1 MDGNDEFILIEDEE
15 VGITSSASPSNQ
27 PTAESKTRQATE
39 KVDLAERFTKLKKG
53 LSEQVDAVKDR
64 LKPRMVNVET
74 EAILEAGDLSLE
86 IDGLH
91 TLEWPIKG
99 MDCPDCAAKAKRATQ
114 RLDGINRVAVSAT
127 RGTISIDIDLGEGHT
142 SKVSA
147 VMSSLGHEPDVTW
160 QRIIGVTASS
170 LAEKNGLSQR
180 ELRQMMMQI
189 PAILEVRFE
198 DASVEIQTV
207 PLTEKVLINEL
218 SNGLNK
224 IVGGHAE
231 LRDVQNRRLDNGQ
244 WRLVS
249 TVPAIL
255 ILFAILILPDKY
267 QNQNILMLMTLIGV
281 GLSGWRM
288 FLDAWG
294 GIKNKELGFQL
305 LTSLAVIGAFFG
317 QHWSEALM
325 VSILVAIAAHM
336 EESALLKAREAM
348 QGGLDRLPRRAR
360 RIGKAK
366 PKEITGISMISP
378 MQSVLSHNHNHDPTG
393 DDGLISIELLEKGD
407 RVEIRSGEIVPVDG
421 FVVDG
426 IGSLNRAPLTGES
439 IPIRVS
445 EGEEVHAGLIL
456 DRGPIVVEAIAVGSE
471 TRLSGLI
478 DEVRTFRDRPPRVHA
493 SIEVFSKWW
502 VPIVLVGAALAG
514 LITNDIRLTLL
525 LWVVACPCALLL
537 AAPVPHAAAL
547 SVASMIGVVAR
558 GGDALEAAAGIDLAL
573 LDKTGTLTSGQPRL
587 SEIRLA
593 KSQKRENIL
602 RIAAGLEQRSNHPYA
617 NVILQEAS
625 EVGTAEVIS
634 LKDGDA
640 GVEGK
645 YSGKKVMFGRKDWVL
660 KNGVAIPEEL
670 LEGIDP
676 ALGVSVLSKDDKA
689 IAVFTFVH
697 DDLRLGAAEMV
708 HDLQSLGVAVELL
721 SGDTQD
727 AVEAL
732 GKEIGIPAIQ
742 CRGEINPEGKAM
754 WVERRSQGRRT
765 LMAGD
770 GFNDAAAL
778 AVADIGVAV
787 GSGEQ
792 VNLDAADVLIPGEDP
807 RAITSLIRI
816 AKRTRSVVQFNIFI
830 SVLVTVILMG
840 AVMTGLDSIAIA
852 VLVHEMSAFLVI
864 LNGAFIASSGNRL
877 SLLKSVFVTIFKD
890 YSHAFKL
897 LFSKESSSIVHN

>member
-1 MDGNDEFILIEDEE
+1 
-15 VGITSSASPSNQ
+15 
-27 PTAESKTRQATE
+27 
-39 KVDLAERFTKLKKG
+39 
-53 LSEQVDAVKDR
+53 
-64 LKPRMVNVET
+64 
-74 EAILEAGDLSLE
+74 
-86 IDGLH
+86 
-91 TLEWPIKG
+91 
-99 MDCPDCAAKAKRATQ
+99 
-114 RLDGINRVAVSAT
+114 
-127 RGTISIDIDLGEGHT
+127 DLGEGHT
-142 SKVSA
+142 SKISA
-147 VMSSLGHEPDVTW
+147 VMASLGHEPDVPW
-160 QRIIGVTASS
+160 QRIMGVTASG
-170 LAEKNGLSQR
+170 LATKNGVSRR

-189 PAILEVRFE
+189 PAVLEVRFE
-198 DASVEIQTV
+198 DAYIEIQTV
-207 PLTEKVLINEL
+207 PLTEKILINEL
-218 SNGLNK
+218 NNGLDRV
-224 IVGGHAE
+224 VGGKAVLKE
-231 LRDVQNRRLDNGQ
+231 VQNRRLDNGQ

-249 TVPAIL
+249 TIPALLIL
-255 ILFAILILPDKY
+255 ILILILPERFE
-267 QNQNILMLMTLIGV
+267 NQNLLLSMTLIGV

-294 GIKNKELGFQL
+294 GLKNKELGFQL

-360 RIGKAK
+360 RVNK
-366 PKEITGISMISP
+366 PKKITGISMMTP
-378 MQSVLSHNHNHDPTG
+378 MQNMLSSSQSAHHSAG
-393 DDGLISIELLEKGD
+393 EDDFISIELLENGD
-407 RVEIRSGEIVPVDG
+407 HVEIRSGEIVPVDG
-421 FVVDG
+421 LVVEG

-445 EGEEVHAGLIL
+445 DGEEVHAGLVL
-456 DRGPIVVEAIAVGSE
+456 DRGPIVVEATAVGSD

-478 DEVRTFRDRPPRVHA
+478 DEVRTFRDRPPRVQA

-502 VPIVLVGAALAG
+502 VPLVLVGAPLAG
-514 LITNDIRLTLL
+514 LITNDVRLTLL

-547 SVASMIGVVAR
+547 STASMTGVVAR

-573 LDKTGTLTSGQPRL
+573 LDKTGTLTSGQPKL
-587 SEIRLA
+587 SEVRLA
-593 KSQKRENIL
+593 KSQKSENVL
-602 RIAAGLEQRSNHPYA
+602 RLAAGLEQRSNHPYA
-617 NVILQEAS
+617 AVILQEAS
-625 EVGTAEVIS
+625 GLGIAEVTSIQ
-634 LKDGDA
+634 DGDA

-645 YSGKKVMFGRKDWVL
+645 HSGKKVMFGRKDWII
-660 KNGVAIPEEL
+660 KNGVKIPDDL

-676 ALGVSVLSKDDKA
+676 ALGLSVLAKGDKA
-689 IAVFTFVH
+689 IAAFAFIH
-697 DDLRLGAAEMV
+697 DDLRPGAAEMI
-708 HDLQSLGVAVELL
+708 HDLQSMGVAVELL

-732 GKEIGIPAIQ
+732 GKEVGIPAVQ
-742 CRGEINPEGKAM
+742 CRGEIDPEGKAM

-816 AKRTRSVVQFNIFI
+816 AKRTRSVVQFNILI
-830 SVLVTVILMG
+830 SILVTVMLMG
-840 AVMTGLDSIAIA
+840 AVLTGMNSLALA

-877 SLLKSVFVTIFKD
+877 NLLKSVLGSILKD
-890 YSHAFKL
+890 YSDAFKL
-897 LFSKESSSIVHN
+897 LFSKESASIHHD

>member
-1 MDGNDEFILIEDEE
+1 MDGEDEFILIEDENE
-15 VGITSSASPSNQ
+15 ENPPSVTPSPEIANELESAPIS
-27 PTAESKTRQATE
+27 E
-39 KVDLAERFTKLKKG
+39 KVALRDRFTKLKEG

-64 LKPRMVNVET
+64 LKPRMVDVES
-74 EAILEAGDLSLE
+74 EALAEAADLSLE
-86 IDGLH
+86 IDGYH
-91 TLEWPIKG
+91 TFEWPIKG

-114 RLDGINRVAVSAT
+114 RLPGVKKVAVSVT
-127 RGTISIDIDLGEGHT
+127 MGTISIDIDLGEGHT

-147 VMSSLGHEPDVTW
+147 VMTSLGHEPDITW
-160 QRIIGVTASS
+160 QRIMGVTATG
-170 LAEKNGLSQR
+170 LAEKNGVDRR
-180 ELRQMMMQI
+180 ELRKMLMQI
-189 PAILEVRFE
+189 AGILEVRFE

-207 PLTEKVLINEL
+207 PLTEKVLIDEL
-218 SNGLNK
+218 TNGLNK
-224 IVGGHAE
+224 IVGGQAV
-231 LRDVQNRRLDNGQ
+231 LREVQNRRLDNGQ

-249 TVPAIL
+249 SVPAIL
-255 ILFAILILPDKY
+255 ILFGILIMPERY
-267 QNQNILMLMTLIGV
+267 QNQNLLMLLTLVGV

-360 RIGKAK
+360 RVGTSKK
-366 PKEITGISMISP
+366 ITGISMISSVQN
-378 MQSVLSHNHNHDPTG
+378 MLSQSPSEHGST
-393 DDGLISIELLEKGD
+393 DDENMISVELLEKGD

-421 FVVDG
+421 IVIDG

-439 IPIRVS
+439 IPVRVS
-445 EGEEVHAGLIL
+445 KGEEVHAGLVL
-456 DRGPIVVEAIAVGSE
+456 DRGPIVVESTAVGNE

-478 DEVRTFRDRPPRVHA
+478 DEVRTFRDRPPRVQG
-493 SIEVFSKWW
+493 SIEKFSKWW
-502 VPIVLVGAALAG
+502 VPIVLVGAPLAG
-514 LITNDIRLTLL
+514 LVMNDVRLTLL

-547 SVASMIGVVAR
+547 STAAMIGIIAR
-558 GGDALEAAAGIDLAL
+558 GGDALEAASGVDLAL
-573 LDKTGTLTSGQPRL
+573 LDKTGTLTSGQPKL
-587 SEIRLA
+587 CEIRLA

-602 RIAAGLEQRSNHPYA
+602 RLAAGLEQRSNHPYA
-617 NVILQEAS
+617 AVILQEAS
-625 EVGTAEVIS
+625 DVGTAEVTA

-645 YSGKKVMFGRKDWVL
+645 HSGKKVMFGRADWLV
-660 KNGVAIPEEL
+660 KNGVTIPEEL
-670 LEGIDP
+670 LENLDP
-676 ALGVSVLSKDDKA
+676 SLGVSVLSKDGKA
-689 IAVFTFVH
+689 IAAFSFIH
-697 DDLRLGAAEMV
+697 DDLRPGAAEMI
-708 HDLQSLGVAVELL
+708 HDLQSMGVAVELL
-721 SGDTQD
+721 SGDIQE

-732 GKEIGIPAIQ
+732 GKEIGIPPMQ
-742 CRGEINPEGKAM
+742 CRGEIDPEGKAM

-770 GFNDAAAL
+770 GFNDASAL

-816 AKRTRSVVQFNIFI
+816 AKRTHAVVQFNILI
-830 SVLVTVILMG
+830 SILVTALLVG
-840 AVMTGLDSIAIA
+840 AVMSGMNSITIA

-877 SLLKSVFVTIFKD
+877 SLLGSVLSSIVRD
-890 YSHAFKL
+890 YSEAFKL
-897 LFSKESSSIVHN
+897 LFSKKSSSPTHD